1 MNIGNE
7 VTEYH
12 VYNRYNYLLDSYE
25 SLEEA
30 EEVCCRED
38 NEYIDEVTFDSSDL
52 TPSEENEW
60 LRSGGF

>member
-12 VYNRYNYLLDSYE
+12 VYNRYNYLQDSYE

>member
-12 VYNRYNYLLDSYE
+12 VYNRYNYLLDSYD

-30 EEVCCRED
+30 EEACSGID
-38 NEYIDEVTFDSSDL
+38 NEYIEEITFDSSEL
-52 TPSEENEW
+52 TPSDENEW